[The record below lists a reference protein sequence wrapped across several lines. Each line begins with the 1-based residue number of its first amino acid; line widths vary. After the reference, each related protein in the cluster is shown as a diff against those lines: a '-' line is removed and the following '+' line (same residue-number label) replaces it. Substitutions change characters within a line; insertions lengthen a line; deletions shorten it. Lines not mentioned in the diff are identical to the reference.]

1 MPFPARFREDRT
13 DGGILESDRKSESKN
28 GDQKGQS
35 EVNLQ
40 KLIDAVNVNA
50 FCQRLE
56 AGNQG
61 M

>member
-1 MPFPARFREDRT
+1 M

-28 GDQKGQS
+28 GDQNGQS
-35 EVNLQ
+35 EVDLQ